1 VTDAT
6 EPKLSF
12 FDATGGRIAWFEW
25 GTRGQEPL
33 LLIHATGFH
42 ARVWDRTIA
51 ALKERYHVIA
61 VDTRGHGRSEKRGP
75 VRDWRDM
82 ADDIHELLLQLALPR
97 MIGAGHSMGGHLL
110 VQLAARMPEQFSRL
124 VLVDPVIMSPEVYE
138 ARKPWPPEG
147 EHPVARRRNSWESW
161 EAMFELFSHRKP
173 YNLWQRDVRVDYCRH
188 GVMPKADGSGVELAC
203 PPAIEASVYM
213 VSGSSAIHDEA
224 RSVKVPVTVLR
235 ARLPGPGP
243 RDLTDFTASPTWPD
257 LASLFEQGRDVFL
270 PDLTHFI
277 PMQDPAL
284 TADYIAGRR

>member
-1 VTDAT
+1 MSAIA
-6 EPKLSF
+6 EPRLSF
-12 FDATGGRIAWFEW
+12 FDASDARIAWFEW
-25 GTRGQEPL
+25 GERGATPV

-51 ALKERYHVIA
+51 ALGPDYNVFA
-61 VDTRGHGRSEKRGP
+61 VDTRGHGRSDKRGP
-75 VRDWRDM
+75 VRDWRDP
-82 ADDIHELLLQLALPR
+82 AQDIFELLAHLALPPL
-97 MIGAGHSMGGHLL
+97 IGAGHSMGGHLL
-110 VQLAARMPEQFSRL
+110 VQLAARLPDQFTRL
-124 VLVDPVIMSPEVYE
+124 VLIDPVIMAPEVYA
-138 ARKPWPPEG
+138 ARKSWPPEG
-147 EHPVARRRNSWESW
+147 DHPVARRRNSWASW

-173 YNLWQRDVRVDYCRH
+173 YNLWQREVLVDYCQY
-188 GVMPKADGSGVELAC
+188 GVMPKADGTGVELAC

-257 LASLFEQGRDVFL
+257 LAGLFEQGRDVFL
-270 PDLTHFI
+270 PELTHFI

-284 TADYIAGRR
+284 TADYIAARR